1 MHNLAFVQSG
11 GERIAELLH
20 EANENWVRMQDDDGW
35 LPQRLSGGNISC
47 TEPYYLYIQRGARV
61 QDSRLNMIHCL
72 RIRNRPTGGHPRRD
86 INNTK
91 LLVAAR
97 VSQQF
102 LARTSNIMMM
112 IIRYYL

>member
-47 TEPYYLYIQRGARV
+47 LNLTIFI
-61 QDSRLNMIHCL
+61 SREERAYKI
-72 RIRNRPTGGHPRRD
+72 PD
-86 INNTK
+86 
-91 LLVAAR
+91 
-97 VSQQF
+97 
-102 LARTSNIMMM
+102 
-112 IIRYYL
+112 